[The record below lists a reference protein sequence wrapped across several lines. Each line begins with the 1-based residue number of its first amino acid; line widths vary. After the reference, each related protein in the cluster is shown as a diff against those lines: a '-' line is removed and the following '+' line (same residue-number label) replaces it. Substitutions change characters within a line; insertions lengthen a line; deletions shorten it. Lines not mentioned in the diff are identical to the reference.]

1 MNALNIE
8 NKEYEIILKSISNT
22 LFKTGGVVEYQ
33 DINWHLLLDECK
45 RQTVC
50 YIVFEG
56 LENKHAI
63 PRDVYEKWFNYIG
76 MYMRDNH
83 SVNNHHSYLD
93 SLMKKYGLPYC
104 IYKGA
109 ASEFYYPNPALRA
122 MGDVDFAVPKECFE
136 KALDLL
142 KDCDVLFH
150 IGDVLYHGPRNDI
163 PEGYNPKGLI
173 SKINSLDNIIIAR
186 GNCDA
191 DVDQMVINHPIQS
204 PYVMSQF
211 GETRIVTTHGYTDS
225 KEDTINKAKSMG
237 ADILILGHTHVKEL
251 YLDENLVVLNP
262 GSTSIPKDGTHSVA
276 IIDIIQSEDEIDM
289 NFNLIDINTKNI
301 INLD

>member
-1 MNALNIE
+1 MNFGVEFQKNFYNILE
-8 NKEYEIILKSISNT
+8 EIHMKI
-22 LFKTGGVVEYQ
+22 GVMS
-33 DINWHLLLDECK
+33 DTH
-45 RQTVC
+45 
-50 YIVFEG
+50 G
-56 LENKHAI
+56 
-63 PRDVYEKWFNYIG
+63 
-76 MYMRDNH
+76 
-83 SVNNHHSYLD
+83 
-93 SLMKKYGLPYC
+93 SLTY
-104 IYKGA
+104 
-109 ASEFYYPNPALRA
+109 
-122 MGDVDFAVPKECFE
+122 FE
-136 KALDLL
+136 KALDVLS
-142 KDCDVLFH
+142 DCDVLIH
-150 IGDVLYHGPRNDI
+150 GGDILYHGPRNDI

-262 GSTSIPKDGTHSVA
+262 GSTSIPKDGAHSVA

>member
-1 MNALNIE
+1 MKI
-8 NKEYEIILKSISNT
+8 
-22 LFKTGGVVEYQ
+22 GVMS
-33 DINWHLLLDECK
+33 DTH
-45 RQTVC
+45 
-50 YIVFEG
+50 G
-56 LENKHAI
+56 
-63 PRDVYEKWFNYIG
+63 
-76 MYMRDNH
+76 
-83 SVNNHHSYLD
+83 
-93 SLMKKYGLPYC
+93 SLTY
-104 IYKGA
+104 
-109 ASEFYYPNPALRA
+109 
-122 MGDVDFAVPKECFE
+122 FE
-136 KALDLL
+136 KALDVLS
-142 KDCDVLFH
+142 DCDVLIH
-150 IGDVLYHGPRNDI
+150 AGDILYHGPRNDI
-163 PEGYNPKGLI
+163 PEVYNPKGLI
-173 SKINSLDNIIIAR
+173 SKINSLDNLIIAK

-191 DVDQMVINHPIQS
+191 DVDQMVITHPIQS

-289 NFNLIDINTKNI
+289 NFNLIDINTKDI

>member
-1 MNALNIE
+1 MKI
-8 NKEYEIILKSISNT
+8 
-22 LFKTGGVVEYQ
+22 GVMS
-33 DINWHLLLDECK
+33 DTH
-45 RQTVC
+45 
-50 YIVFEG
+50 G
-56 LENKHAI
+56 
-63 PRDVYEKWFNYIG
+63 
-76 MYMRDNH
+76 
-83 SVNNHHSYLD
+83 
-93 SLMKKYGLPYC
+93 SLTY
-104 IYKGA
+104 
-109 ASEFYYPNPALRA
+109 
-122 MGDVDFAVPKECFE
+122 FE
-136 KALDLL
+136 KALDVLS
-142 KDCDVLFH
+142 DCDVLIH
-150 IGDVLYHGPRNDI
+150 GGDILYHGPRNDI

-262 GSTSIPKDGTHSVA
+262 ESTSIPKDGTHSVA

>member
-1 MNALNIE
+1 MKI
-8 NKEYEIILKSISNT
+8 
-22 LFKTGGVVEYQ
+22 GVMS
-33 DINWHLLLDECK
+33 DTH
-45 RQTVC
+45 
-50 YIVFEG
+50 G
-56 LENKHAI
+56 
-63 PRDVYEKWFNYIG
+63 
-76 MYMRDNH
+76 
-83 SVNNHHSYLD
+83 
-93 SLMKKYGLPYC
+93 SLTY
-104 IYKGA
+104 
-109 ASEFYYPNPALRA
+109 
-122 MGDVDFAVPKECFE
+122 FE
-136 KALDLL
+136 KALDALS
-142 KDCDVLFH
+142 DCDVLIH
-150 IGDVLYHGPRNDI
+150 GGDVLYHGPRNDI

-251 YLDENLVVLNP
+251 YLDENLVDLNP

-289 NFNLIDINTKNI
+289 NFNLIDINTKDI

>member
-1 MNALNIE
+1 MKI
-8 NKEYEIILKSISNT
+8 
-22 LFKTGGVVEYQ
+22 GVMS
-33 DINWHLLLDECK
+33 DTH
-45 RQTVC
+45 
-50 YIVFEG
+50 G
-56 LENKHAI
+56 
-63 PRDVYEKWFNYIG
+63 
-76 MYMRDNH
+76 
-83 SVNNHHSYLD
+83 
-93 SLMKKYGLPYC
+93 SLTY
-104 IYKGA
+104 
-109 ASEFYYPNPALRA
+109 
-122 MGDVDFAVPKECFE
+122 FE
-136 KALDLL
+136 KALDALS
-142 KDCDVLFH
+142 DCDVL
-150 IGDVLYHGPRNDI
+150 I

-289 NFNLIDINTKNI
+289 NFNLIDINTFTLTATLTIFTTFAIIYWFIFNYFLFIFSRLINMRMFTIIGTFTIVRMICLFHNI
-301 INLD
+301 YTPLIYY

>member
-1 MNALNIE
+1 MKI
-8 NKEYEIILKSISNT
+8 
-22 LFKTGGVVEYQ
+22 GVMS
-33 DINWHLLLDECK
+33 DTH
-45 RQTVC
+45 
-50 YIVFEG
+50 G
-56 LENKHAI
+56 
-63 PRDVYEKWFNYIG
+63 
-76 MYMRDNH
+76 
-83 SVNNHHSYLD
+83 
-93 SLMKKYGLPYC
+93 SLTY
-104 IYKGA
+104 
-109 ASEFYYPNPALRA
+109 
-122 MGDVDFAVPKECFE
+122 FE
-136 KALDLL
+136 KALDVLS
-142 KDCDVLFH
+142 DCDVLIH
-150 IGDVLYHGPRNDI
+150 GGDILYHGPRNDI

-262 GSTSIPKDGTHSVA
+262 GSTSIPKDGIHSVA

>member
-1 MNALNIE
+1 MKI
-8 NKEYEIILKSISNT
+8 
-22 LFKTGGVVEYQ
+22 GVMS
-33 DINWHLLLDECK
+33 DTH
-45 RQTVC
+45 
-50 YIVFEG
+50 G
-56 LENKHAI
+56 
-63 PRDVYEKWFNYIG
+63 
-76 MYMRDNH
+76 
-83 SVNNHHSYLD
+83 
-93 SLMKKYGLPYC
+93 SLTY
-104 IYKGA
+104 
-109 ASEFYYPNPALRA
+109 
-122 MGDVDFAVPKECFE
+122 FE
-136 KALDLL
+136 KALDVLS
-142 KDCDVLFH
+142 DCDVLIH
-150 IGDVLYHGPRNDI
+150 GGDILYHG
-163 PEGYNPKGLI
+163 

-289 NFNLIDINTKNI
+289 NFKLIDINTKNI

>member
-1 MNALNIE
+1 MRNRLREFLIADSRQSRSE
-8 NKEYEIILKSISNT
+8 MRII
-22 LFKTGGVVEYQ
+22 
-33 DINWHLLLDECK
+33 
-45 RQTVC
+45 
-50 YIVFEG
+50 
-56 LENKHAI
+56 
-63 PRDVYEKWFNYIG
+63 
-76 MYMRDNH
+76 
-83 SVNNHHSYLD
+83 
-93 SLMKKYGLPYC
+93 MKKIMIASDIHGSAYYC
-104 IYKGA
+104 KKLLERYELEK
-109 ASEFYYPNPALRA
+109 PDKLVLL
-122 MGDVDFAVPKECFE
+122 GD
-136 KALDLL
+136 
-142 KDCDVLFH
+142 
-150 IGDVLYHGPRNDI
+150 ILYHGPRNDI